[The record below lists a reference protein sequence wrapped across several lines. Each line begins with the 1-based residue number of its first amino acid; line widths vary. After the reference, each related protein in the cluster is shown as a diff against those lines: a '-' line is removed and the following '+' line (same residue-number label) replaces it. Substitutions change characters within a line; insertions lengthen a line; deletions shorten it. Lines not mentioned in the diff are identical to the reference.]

1 MTKSI
6 LKTFCA
12 ALLLFLS
19 ACGNNNN
26 TATTGQK
33 ETTEGKQEKIVS
45 ISGTTTEILCALGM
59 QDQIVGVDV
68 TSTYPEAMTKLPSV
82 GHNRSMSAEAII
94 ALAPSIVIGVDEN
107 VKPELVEQLK
117 SAHIR
122 VLLYNQEPSVD
133 GTKALIKSV
142 ADSLGKADK
151 VQAIVDS
158 IDADLKEQVALTKK
172 TKVLFIYAR
181 GAGTMMV
188 AGEKTSSNA
197 MINLAG
203 GENAVMGFED
213 FKPLTPESLLQAN
226 PDVILMFTS
235 GLESL
240 GGMEGL
246 LKVPGVAMTNA
257 GKKKQVIE
265 MDGQFL
271 TGFGTRLGKAIAVL
285 SKKLDAVNKN

>member
-1 MTKSI
+1 MIKSTFKI
-6 LKTFCA
+6 LCA
-12 ALLLFLS
+12 AIVVLMS
-19 ACGNNNN
+19 ACGNN
-26 TATTGQK
+26 AEK
-33 ETTEGKQEKIVS
+33 AKTEEAKVTEVKKEKIVS
-45 ISGTTTEILCALGM
+45 ISGTTTEIVCALGL
-59 QDQIVGVDV
+59 QDEIVGVDV
-68 TSTYPEAMTKLPSV
+68 TSTYPEAMAKLPSV

-94 ALAPSIVIGVDEN
+94 ALAPTIVIGVAEN
-107 VKPELVEQLK
+107 VKPELVDQLK
-117 SAHIR
+117 NAHIR
-122 VLLYNQEPSVD
+122 VLLYNLETSVE
-133 GTKALIKSV
+133 GTKTLIKSV

-151 VQAIVDS
+151 AEAIVAG

-188 AGEKTSSNA
+188 AGDKTSANA
-197 MINLAG
+197 MISLAG
-203 GENAVMGFED
+203 GENAVTGFED
-213 FKPLTPESLLQAN
+213 FKPLTPESLLKAN
-226 PDVILMFTS
+226 PDVILMFSS

-240 GGMEGL
+240 GGLEEL

-271 TGFGTRLGKAIAVL
+271 TGFGPRLGKAVAEL

>member
-1 MTKSI
+1 MKSS
-6 LKTFCA
+6 LKFLCA
-12 ALLLFLS
+12 ALIIFLC
-19 ACGNNNN
+19 ACGNNADK
-26 TATTGQK
+26 ATTELTK
-33 ETTEGKQEKIVS
+33 TTEVMKEKIVS
-45 ISGTTTEILCALGM
+45 LSGTTTEIICSLGL
-59 QDQIVGVDV
+59 QDEIVGVDV
-68 TSTYPEAMTKLPSV
+68 TSTYPEAMKKLPSV

-94 ALAPSIVIGVDEN
+94 ALAPSIVIGVNEN
-107 VKPELVEQLK
+107 VKPELIEQLK
-117 SAHIR
+117 SAKIK
-122 VLLYNQEPSVD
+122 VLLFDLETSVE
-133 GTKALIKSV
+133 GTKALIKKV

-151 VQAIVDS
+151 VQAIIEG
-158 IDADLKEQVALTKK
+158 IDADLKEKVALTKK

-188 AGEKTSSNA
+188 AGDHTYMTA

-203 GENAVMGFED
+203 GENAINGFED

-226 PDVILMFTS
+226 PDVILMFDS
-235 GLESL
+235 GIESL
-240 GGMEGL
+240 GGIEGL

-271 TGFGTRLGKAIAVL
+271 TGFGPRLGKAITEL